1 MTQQT
6 RLKPRYQESQKRAET
21 AKTNQSFQENEIS
34 PIVAKTLLHEKSR
47 QQTSALSD
55 GKKSTEGDISK
66 GKVVKELKPDTEN
79 YNALNMFL
87 ATLRQANAEPLVPF
101 LSRNWAPSN
110 LSNKVDKSPKAYR
123 NPKMTLQIER
133 IG

>member
-66 GKVVKELKPDTEN
+66 GKLVKELKPDTEN

-101 LSRNWAPSN
+101 LSRNWTPSN
-110 LSNKVDKSPKAYR
+110 LSNKLDRSPKAYR
-123 NPKMTLQIER
+123 NPKMTLHIER